1 MVILEKDLKKII
13 REEAASFLA
22 SSDAREFKS
31 ILLSI
36 KDEISSGMADL
47 DLDLD
52 LIYNALIGSG
62 EDTFTTQLGQAVGGR
77 AMRARKS
84 KKNTDDNK
92 GAE

>member
-22 SSDAREFKS
+22 SIDAREFKS

-52 LIYNALIGSG
+52 LIYNALIGSE
-62 EDTFTTQLGQAVGGR
+62 EDTFTTQLGQSIGGR
-77 AMRARKS
+77 GMRA